1 MCALADPQPAN
12 HQEIELSAITDSPLE
27 TEREEDRRAQGMASR
42 FADART
48 QKNSQIS
55 NTVTFDTVNEHCAQP
70 INSGLG
76 DACKMEY
83 ITDKKLDKTLNPAR
97 FSRRKEHRAQ
107 PTMWD
112 MEGARTQEYVPDSNT
127 VKYDGQNTRGAQES
141 TPEFEDM
148 RTRNVSPGM
157 TRAEIH
163 AKDID
168 TQHDWHLK
176 ESDNSSDIGSL
187 ITQAPEPESIC
198 ATINALSS
206 WVSSIQPRESWYL
219 AGWIRDSPI
228 EFLVDP
234 GAVVSAISRQCYEK
248 LLETNAILTPMKAIH
263 MELEAANK
271 SDMSVHG
278 ICNLDLSVHG
288 LVINMDALVVDLN
301 CNAILGMDV
310 LGDASKLPFIL
321 DLVGGTLSGGGYE
334 TIQLHRFQAATECFA
349 ETTES
354 VCIPP
359 HSEVMLWAKLKT
371 NNGRRGPTAGVV
383 LALQS
388 FVQEFGLLVGRSLV
402 CADVDDWRV
411 PILIYNSDPCT
422 MQPADC
428 LCNPIIVPAHTRI
441 ARVEEIQAIQ
451 HIGSRNIDT
460 NTEENTLPPHLID
473 VLDAATELTPI
484 QRARAATLLAK
495 HVKTFPA
502 PGTPIT
508 GRTEAVMHDIDTGS
522 TRPIRCNPR
531 KLSPK
536 KIKIQQEL
544 VDKMLEEG
552 QIEHSVSAWSAPTVL
567 VTKKDGTTRF
577 CVDYRRLNN
586 STKKDAFPLPR
597 IDDSL
602 NSLSGQSWFSTLD
615 LASGYWQVKLSED
628 AKPKT
633 AFATHSG
640 LFQFAV
646 MPFGLCNAPAT
657 FERLMSQVMR
667 GLHWKRCLVYIDDIL
682 VFGHDFESALESLEL
697 VLIRVAEYGLQ
708 LKSTKC
714 NLFRSSVP
722 FLGHIVG
729 RAGLECDPSKV
740 SAVANWIPP
749 TTTKGVREFLGFTGY
764 YRRFVP
770 DYSTVAQPLVRLLG
784 KDCKFH
790 WTDACQDAFMA
801 LRALLIKAPVL
812 AFPKEDLPYIVDTDA
827 SDYGIGGVLSQCIE
841 GTEHVIAYYSK
852 SLNPAQQKYCT
863 TRRELLAVV
872 ATLDHFKGYVWG
884 PKFLVR
890 TDHAALVWLKNLKN
904 IQGMLARWLAK
915 LQQFHFDIIHRP
927 GAQHGNADGLS
938 RCPQCDRGTCA
949 PIKISVTSDPEQ
961 PYASSCVGSSLDS
974 ELIPLESGE
983 TCMAAVMLTQS
994 ANSKLITE
1002 AQMTDIDISI
1012 VRSWFIARKFPVRTQ
1027 EFAPASHDLKSYWIG
1042 RKSLFLDDNHIL
1054 WRNRSEKSLRAQLVV
1069 PRSLR
1074 DTVFNDSH
1082 HTTYGGHFGIT
1093 HTHSKL
1099 QLHYFWPGMSDFVR
1113 DRISACHKCVARK
1126 SPVNRHHPMG
1136 HVPVSGKFE
1145 RVAMDLLDVSVIS
1158 AKGFKYILV
1167 VCDYFTKYTEA
1178 YPLKD
1183 KTARSVVDALMDVW
1197 LPRYG
1202 FPLFLHS
1209 DQGKEFD
1216 NVMIHQLSELLGTV
1230 KTKTTPY
1237 HPRSDG
1243 LVERFNR
1250 TLLAMLAMFVSQ
1262 EHDNW
1267 DDLLPFM
1274 MLAYNTTVHTST
1286 GYTPYRLVFGDECN
1300 LPGNL
1305 VHRELRADPPP
1316 GDPGTYAS
1324 WVQQAL
1330 YESYDE
1336 VRAQQQRAT
1345 HRQKRKYDSEAV
1357 ARAFPINC
1365 WTLRYYPP
1373 ARKNKL
1379 CSPWIGPYKVVRAPM
1394 EWVVGIQ
1401 LNADARIIYVHMDDL
1416 KRCAPP
1422 DPEPT
1427 WPDAARGTSV
1437 VVSTRAPSTLARSDV
1452 TRGQSAL
1459 IDTSN
1464 IGGSA
1469 HHTESTISGHTALR
1483 APTLSVFTNGAHHMG
1498 SSLSDQIDVRA
1509 PEKDICEV
1517 KSDTVNNSM
1526 VNIYPA
1532 PTSTWDLQDENC
1544 LLSMKSPCSIDVQG
1558 YRFFTME
1565 RLFYALQLI
1574 SLGDR
1579 KLIGQLAKYSRMDYV
1594 RKCVNTRFEM
1604 ASSTLQNKWL
1614 DEQFHTWAQIISARV
1629 LSDSAFKNALLDSAG
1644 SPLFDPE
1651 EPVYATALTSAR
1663 RLCVQGKTLR
1673 WPTWISIPT
1682 RVTRG
1687 RALI

>member
-1 MCALADPQPAN
+1 MCALSDHQPVN
-12 HQEIELSAITDSPLE
+12 HQEFELPVT
-27 TEREEDRRAQGMASR
+27 RES
-42 FADART
+42 
-48 QKNSQIS
+48 
-55 NTVTFDTVNEHCAQP
+55 TVNTG
-70 INSGLG
+70 IS
-76 DACKMEY
+76 
-83 ITDKKLDKTLNPAR
+83 
-97 FSRRKEHRAQ
+97 KEHRAQ
-107 PTMWD
+107 D
-112 MEGARTQEYVPDSNT
+112 IISEFEDARTQRNSQNSNT
-127 VKYDGQNTRGAQES
+127 VMFERQNEHGAQPIIS
-141 TPEFEDM
+141 EFDSA
-148 RTRNVSPGM
+148 RTQKFNSELNTVVIK
-157 TRAEIH
+157 AEIH
-163 AKDID
+163 AENTDAQHMVHFEEAQDFSD
-168 TQHDWHLK
+168 T
-176 ESDNSSDIGSL
+176 GSL
-187 ITQAPEPESIC
+187 ITQAPQSQSIH

-206 WVSSIQPRESWYL
+206 WVSAIQPRESWYL
-219 AGWIRDSPI
+219 AGWIGDSPI
-228 EFLVDP
+228 DFLVGP
-234 GAVVSAISRQCYEK
+234 GAVVSALSLQSYET
-248 LLETNAILTPMKAIH
+248 LLENNAICTPMRAIH

-271 SDMSVHG
+271 SDMRVHG
-278 ICNLDLSVHG
+278 MCSLELSVHG
-288 LVINMDALVVDLN
+288 LLINMDALVVDLN
-301 CNAILGMDV
+301 CHAILGMDI

-349 ETTES
+349 ETTGS

-371 NNGRRGPTAGVV
+371 NNGRRGPAAGVV
-383 LALQS
+383 LALHT

-402 CADVDDWRV
+402 RADAEDWKI

-422 MQPADC
+422 KKPADC
-428 LCNPIIVPAHTRI
+428 TCNPVIVPAHTRI

-451 HIGSRNIDT
+451 HIGSRET
-460 NTEENTLPPHLID
+460 ETHTEEGTLPQHLID
-473 VLDAATELTPI
+473 VLDAATELTTN

-495 HVKTFPA
+495 HVHTFPA

-508 GRTEAVMHDIDTGS
+508 GHTEAVVHDIDTGS

-577 CVDYRRLNN
+577 CVDYRRLSN

-615 LASGYWQVKLSED
+615 LASGYWQVRLSED

-682 VFGHDFESALESLEL
+682 VFGHDFESALQSLEL

-714 NLFRSSVP
+714 HLFRSSVP

-749 TTTKGVREFLGFTGY
+749 TTIKGVREFLGFTGY

-784 KDCKFH
+784 KDCKFK
-790 WTDACQDAFMA
+790 WTDACQDAFKA

-884 PKFLVR
+884 PKFTVR

-904 IQGMLARWLAK
+904 IQAMLARWLAK

-927 GAQHGNADGLS
+927 GVQHGNADGLS
-938 RCPQCDRGTCA
+938 RCPQCDRGACT
-949 PIKISVTSDPEQ
+949 PNINIDPSDPEQ
-961 PYASSCVGSSLDS
+961 PYASSCIGSSLDS

-983 TCMAAVMLTQS
+983 TCMAAVMITQS
-994 ANSKLITE
+994 DNSKLITA
-1002 AQMTDIDISI
+1002 AQMTDSDITI
-1012 VRSWFIARKFPVRTQ
+1012 VQNWFIAGKFPARTQ
-1027 EFAPASHDLKSYWIG
+1027 DFAPASHDLKSYWVG
-1042 RKSLFLDDNHIL
+1042 RRSLFLDDKGIL
-1054 WRNRSEKSLRAQLVV
+1054 WRNRSDTSSRAQLVV

-1074 DTVFNDSH
+1074 DTIFNDSH

-1093 HTHSKL
+1093 HTHTKL
-1099 QLHYFWPGMSDFVR
+1099 QLHYFWPGMSDFIR

-1126 SPVNRHHPMG
+1126 SPVNRHHPMR

-1158 AKGFKYILV
+1158 TKGYKYILV

-1216 NVMIHQLSELLGTV
+1216 NVMIHKLSELLGTV

-1345 HRQKRKYDSEAV
+1345 HRQKRNYDSKAV
-1357 ARAFPINC
+1357 ARAFPIGC

-1394 EWVVGIQ
+1394 EWVVGMQ
-1401 LNADARIIYVHMDDL
+1401 LDADARIIYVHMDDL
-1416 KRCAPP
+1416 KHCAPP

-1437 VVSTRAPSTLARSDV
+1437 VVSTLAPSTLARSDV
-1452 TRGQSAL
+1452 TISQHTPVN
-1459 IDTSN
+1459 TSHHPRV
-1464 IGGSA
+1464 SA
-1469 HHTESTISGHTALR
+1469 HPESVISEQIDLR
-1483 APTLSVFTNGAHHMG
+1483 APTLPVLRSGAHHPK
-1498 SSLSDQIDVRA
+1498 STLSGQIDVRA
-1509 PEKDICEV
+1509 PSSEEIIV
-1517 KSDTVNNSM
+1517 KTDTDNNSI
-1526 VNIYPA
+1526 VKKYAVPSSA
-1532 PTSTWDLQDENC
+1532 WDLQDENC
-1544 LLSMKSPCSIDVQG
+1544 ILSLKSSCSIDVKG

-1565 RLFYALQLI
+1565 RLFYALQLL

-1579 KLIGQLAKYSRMDYV
+1579 KFIGQLARYSRMDYV
-1594 RKCVNTRFEM
+1594 KKCVNTRFEM
-1604 ASSTLQNKWL
+1604 ASSTLQDKWL
-1614 DEQFHTWAQIISARV
+1614 EDQFQTWTQIITARI
-1629 LSDSAFKNALLDSAG
+1629 LSDQGFKQALLDSAG

-1663 RLCVQGKTLR
+1663 KLCVQRKMLT
-1673 WPTWISIPT
+1673 WPSWITIPT

-1687 RALI
+1687 QVRV

>member
-1 MCALADPQPAN
+1 MCVLSDHQPAN
-12 HQEIELSAITDSPLE
+12 HQEFELSVN
-27 TEREEDRRAQGMASR
+27 EESKVNTGNSKEHCAQGIISE
-42 FADART
+42 FKDART
-48 QKNSQIS
+48 QRVNQNSNKVMFERQ
-55 NTVTFDTVNEHCAQP
+55 DEHCAQP
-70 INSGLG
+70 SISEFP
-76 DACKMEY
+76 D
-83 ITDKKLDKTLNPAR
+83 
-97 FSRRKEHRAQ
+97 
-107 PTMWD
+107 
-112 MEGARTQEYVPDSNT
+112 ARTQGISPDSNM
-127 VKYDGQNTRGAQES
+127 VMFERQHEHGAH
-141 TPEFEDM
+141 TEFTDA
-148 RTRNVSPGM
+148 RTRRFIPDSDTVMFESQNKHCAQSSISELDGARAQKFNSELNTVVIN
-157 TRAEIH
+157 AEIH
-163 AKDID
+163 AENKD
-168 TQHDWHLK
+168 TQHIVHFEETQDF
-176 ESDNSSDIGSL
+176 SDTGSL
-187 ITQAPEPESIC
+187 ITQAPQSQSIH

-206 WVSSIQPRESWYL
+206 WVSAIQPRESWYL
-219 AGWIRDSPI
+219 AGWIGDSPI
-228 EFLVDP
+228 DFLVDP
-234 GAVVSAISRQCYEK
+234 GAVVSAISLQSYET
-248 LLETNAILTPMKAIH
+248 LLESNAIFTPMRAIH

-271 SDMSVHG
+271 SDMRVHG
-278 ICNLDLSVHG
+278 MCSLELSVHG
-288 LVINMDALVVDLN
+288 LLINMDALVVDLN
-301 CNAILGMDV
+301 CHAILGMDI

-349 ETTES
+349 ETTDS

-383 LALQS
+383 LALQT

-402 CADVDDWRV
+402 RADAEDWKI
-411 PILIYNSDPCT
+411 PILLYNSDPCT
-422 MQPADC
+422 KKPADC
-428 LCNPIIVPAHTRI
+428 TCNPVIVPAHTRI

-451 HIGSRNIDT
+451 HIGSRGT
-460 NTEENTLPPHLID
+460 ETHTEEGALPQHLID
-473 VLDAATELTPI
+473 VLDAATELTSN

-495 HVKTFPA
+495 HVHTFPA

-615 LASGYWQVKLSED
+615 LASGYWQV
-628 AKPKT
+628 
-633 AFATHSG
+633 
-640 LFQFAV
+640 
-646 MPFGLCNAPAT
+646 
-657 FERLMSQVMR
+657 R
-667 GLHWKRCLVYIDDIL
+667 
-682 VFGHDFESALESLEL
+682 
-697 VLIRVAEYGLQ
+697 
-708 LKSTKC
+708 
-714 NLFRSSVP
+714 
-722 FLGHIVG
+722 
-729 RAGLECDPSKV
+729 
-740 SAVANWIPP
+740 
-749 TTTKGVREFLGFTGY
+749 
-764 YRRFVP
+764 
-770 DYSTVAQPLVRLLG
+770 LG
-784 KDCKFH
+784 KDCKFK
-790 WTDACQDAFMA
+790 WTDACQDAFKA

-884 PKFLVR
+884 PKFVVR

-938 RCPQCDRGTCA
+938 RCPQCDRGACA
-949 PIKISVTSDPEQ
+949 SNINIDLSDPEQ
-961 PYASSCVGSSLDS
+961 PYASSCIGSSLDS

-983 TCMAAVMLTQS
+983 TCMAAVMITQS
-994 ANSKLITE
+994 DNSKLIIA
-1002 AQMTDIDISI
+1002 AQLTDSDITI
-1012 VRSWFIARKFPVRTQ
+1012 VRNWFIAGKFPARTQ
-1027 EFAPASHDLKSYWIG
+1027 DFAPASHDLKLYWVG
-1042 RKSLFLDDNHIL
+1042 RKSLFLDDQGIL
-1054 WRNRSEKSLRAQLVV
+1054 WRNRSETSSRAQLVV

-1074 DTVFNDSH
+1074 DTIFNDSH

-1158 AKGFKYILV
+1158 TKGYKYILV

-1216 NVMIHQLSELLGTV
+1216 NVMIHKLSELLGTV

-1305 VHRELRADPPP
+1305 VHRELRADPPT

-1345 HRQKRKYDSEAV
+1345 HRQKRNYDSKAV
-1357 ARAFPINC
+1357 ARAFPIGC

-1401 LNADARIIYVHMDDL
+1401 LDADARIIYVHMDDL

-1427 WPDAARGTSV
+1427 WPDTARGTSV
-1437 VVSTRAPSTLARSDV
+1437 VVSTRAPSSLARSSATRSQHTSVNTSHHPRVGAHPESV
-1452 TRGQSAL
+1452 TSRQT
-1459 IDTSN
+1459 D
-1464 IGGSA
+1464 
-1469 HHTESTISGHTALR
+1469 LR
-1483 APTLSVFTNGAHHMG
+1483 APTLPLLRSSAHHPK
-1498 SSLSDQIDVRA
+1498 STLSGQIDVRA
-1509 PEKDICEV
+1509 PDSDELIVKKDTDNNSIV
-1517 KSDTVNNSM
+1517 KS
-1526 VNIYPA
+1526 YAA
-1532 PTSTWDLQDENC
+1532 PSSTWNLQDENC
-1544 LLSMKSPCSIDVQG
+1544 VLSMKSKCSIDVKG

-1565 RLFYALQLI
+1565 RLFYALQLL

-1579 KLIGQLAKYSRMDYV
+1579 KFIGQLAKYSRMDYV

-1604 ASSTLQNKWL
+1604 ASGTLQDKWL
-1614 DEQFHTWAQIISARV
+1614 EDQFQAWTQIITARI
-1629 LSDSAFKNALLDSAG
+1629 LSDPGFKQALLDSAG

-1663 RLCVQGKTLR
+1663 KLCVQGKLLT
-1673 WPTWISIPT
+1673 WPSWISIPT

-1687 RALI
+1687 QVRV

>member
-1 MCALADPQPAN
+1 MCALSDHQPAN
-12 HQEIELSAITDSPLE
+12 HQEIERLNVGEITAGITVNTVNRKEHCAQAIISEL
-27 TEREEDRRAQGMASR
+27 EDRRAHL
-42 FADART
+42 
-48 QKNSQIS
+48 NSTES
-55 NTVTFDTVNEHCAQP
+55 DTEMFDVKNEHCAQS
-70 INSGLG
+70 IISELE
-76 DACKMEY
+76 D
-83 ITDKKLDKTLNPAR
+83 
-97 FSRRKEHRAQ
+97 
-107 PTMWD
+107 
-112 MEGARTQEYVPDSNT
+112 ARTQRTSQESNT
-127 VKYDGQNTRGAQES
+127 VVIE
-141 TPEFEDM
+141 
-148 RTRNVSPGM
+148 
-157 TRAEIH
+157 AEIH
-163 AKDID
+163 AENTDAQQMVHFEEAQD
-168 TQHDWHLK
+168 L
-176 ESDNSSDIGSL
+176 SDAGSL
-187 ITQAPEPESIC
+187 ITQAPQSNTIH
-198 ATINALSS
+198 ATINALSTWMS
-206 WVSSIQPRESWYL
+206 AIQPRESWYL
-219 AGWIRDSPI
+219 AGWIGDSPI
-228 EFLVDP
+228 DFLVDP
-234 GAVVSAISRQCYEK
+234 GAVISAISLQCYDR
-248 LLETNAILTPMKAIH
+248 LVETNAILTPMKAMH
-263 MELEAANK
+263 LELEAANK
-271 SDMSVHG
+271 SDMRVHG
-278 ICNLDLSVHG
+278 MCNLELSVHG
-288 LVINMDALVVDLN
+288 LIINIDAVVVDLN
-301 CNAILGMDV
+301 CQAILGMDI

-321 DLVGGTLSGGGYE
+321 DLVEGTLSGGGYE
-334 TIQLHRFQAATECFA
+334 TIQLHRFQTATECYV
-349 ETTES
+349 ETTDS

-359 HSEVMLWAKLKT
+359 HSEVMLWARLKT
-371 NNGRRGPTAGVV
+371 NNGRKGPTAGVV
-383 LALQS
+383 LALQT

-402 CADVDDWRV
+402 RADAEDWKI

-422 MQPADC
+422 AKSADC
-428 LCNPIIVPAHTRI
+428 TCNPVIIPGHTRI

-451 HIGSRNIDT
+451 HIGSRE
-460 NTEENTLPPHLID
+460 TERGAGECALPPHLTD
-473 VLDAATELTPI
+473 VLDAATELTSD
-484 QRARAATLLAK
+484 QRARAADLLAK
-495 HVKTFPA
+495 HVNTFPA

-586 STKKDAFPLPR
+586 NTKKDAFPLPR

-615 LASGYWQVKLSED
+615 LASGYWQVRLSED

-682 VFGHDFESALESLEL
+682 VFGNDFESALHSLEL
-697 VLIRVAEYGLQ
+697 VLTRVAEYGLQ

-714 NLFRSSVP
+714 NLFRTSVP

-749 TTTKGVREFLGFTGY
+749 STIKGVREFLGFTGY

-784 KDCKFH
+784 KDCKFK
-790 WTDACQDAFMA
+790 WTDACQDAFKA

-884 PKFLVR
+884 PKFVVR

-915 LQQFHFDIIHRP
+915 LQQFHFEIIHRP

-938 RCPQCDRGTCA
+938 RCPQCERGACA
-949 PIKISVTSDPEQ
+949 PNTNSNSTDPEQ
-961 PYASSCVGSSLDS
+961 PYASSCIGSSLDS

-983 TCMAAVMLTQS
+983 TCVAAVMIAQS
-994 ANSKLITE
+994 ENSKLITS
-1002 AQMTDIDISI
+1002 AQMTDNEITI
-1012 VRSWFIARKFPVRTQ
+1012 VRNWLIDGTFPARIQ
-1027 EFAPASHDLKSYWIG
+1027 DFAPASYELKAYWIG
-1042 RKSLFLDDNHIL
+1042 RKSLFLDENNIL
-1054 WRNRSEKSLRAQLVV
+1054 WRNRSDAGSRAQLVV

-1074 DTVFNDSH
+1074 DTIFNDSH
-1082 HTTYGGHFGIT
+1082 HTMYGGHFGIT
-1093 HTHSKL
+1093 HTHSKM

-1136 HVPVSGKFE
+1136 HVPVSGRFE

-1158 AKGFKYILV
+1158 AKGYKYILV

-1183 KTARSVVDALMDVW
+1183 KTARSVADALMDIW

-1216 NVMIHQLSELLGTV
+1216 NAMIHKLSELLGTV

-1274 MLAYNTTVHTST
+1274 MLAYNTTVHTTT
-1286 GYTPYRLVFGDECN
+1286 GFTPYRLVFGEECN

-1345 HRQKRKYDSEAV
+1345 HRQKRNYDSKAV
-1357 ARAFPINC
+1357 ARAFPIGC

-1379 CSPWIGPYKVVRAPM
+1379 CSPWIGPYKIVHAPM

-1401 LNADARIIYVHMDDL
+1401 IDADARIVYVHMDDL
-1416 KRCAPP
+1416 KRCATP

-1427 WPDAARGTSV
+1427 WPDTARGTSI
-1437 VVSTRAPSTLARSDV
+1437 VVSTRAPSTFALSDITRS
-1452 TRGQSAL
+1452 QNHPS
-1459 IDTSN
+1459 ITSQRPRS
-1464 IGGSA
+1464 SA
-1469 HHTESTISGHTALR
+1469 HHTKSISSGY
-1483 APTLSVFTNGAHHMG
+1483 
-1498 SSLSDQIDVRA
+1498 IDVRA
-1509 PEKDICEV
+1509 PTIDENIV
-1517 KSDTVNNSM
+1517 KIDTVPDSI
-1526 VNIYPA
+1526 VK
-1532 PTSTWDLQDENC
+1532 TDTVHSSTWDLQDAKC
-1544 LLSMKSPCSIDVQG
+1544 ILSMKSDCSIDVKG

-1565 RLFYALQLI
+1565 RLFYALQLL

-1579 KLIGQLAKYSRMDYV
+1579 KFIGQLAKYSRMDYV
-1594 RKCVNTRFEM
+1594 RKCVNTRFEL
-1604 ASSTLQNKWL
+1604 ASRSLQDKWL
-1614 DEQFHTWAQIISARV
+1614 DEQFQTWTQIITARI
-1629 LSDSAFKNALLDSAG
+1629 LSDPVFKQALLDSAG
-1644 SPLFDPE
+1644 SPLCDPE
-1651 EPVYATALTSAR
+1651 ESVYATALTSAR
-1663 RLCVQGKTLR
+1663 KMCVQRKLLTWPSWITL
-1673 WPTWISIPT
+1673 PT

-1687 RALI
+1687 QVLA

>member
-1 MCALADPQPAN
+1 M
-12 HQEIELSAITDSPLE
+12 EKSVGKES
-27 TEREEDRRAQGMASR
+27 
-42 FADART
+42 ART
-48 QKNSQIS
+48 
-55 NTVTFDTVNEHCAQP
+55 V
-70 INSGLG
+70 
-76 DACKMEY
+76 
-83 ITDKKLDKTLNPAR
+83 
-97 FSRRKEHRAQ
+97 SRE
-107 PTMWD
+107 
-112 MEGARTQEYVPDSNT
+112 
-127 VKYDGQNTRGAQES
+127 
-141 TPEFEDM
+141 
-148 RTRNVSPGM
+148 
-157 TRAEIH
+157 
-163 AKDID
+163 
-168 TQHDWHLK
+168 
-176 ESDNSSDIGSL
+176 
-187 ITQAPEPESIC
+187 
-198 ATINALSS
+198 
-206 WVSSIQPRESWYL
+206 
-219 AGWIRDSPI
+219 
-228 EFLVDP
+228 
-234 GAVVSAISRQCYEK
+234 
-248 LLETNAILTPMKAIH
+248 
-263 MELEAANK
+263 
-271 SDMSVHG
+271 
-278 ICNLDLSVHG
+278 
-288 LVINMDALVVDLN
+288 
-301 CNAILGMDV
+301 
-310 LGDASKLPFIL
+310 
-321 DLVGGTLSGGGYE
+321 
-334 TIQLHRFQAATECFA
+334 
-349 ETTES
+349 
-354 VCIPP
+354 
-359 HSEVMLWAKLKT
+359 
-371 NNGRRGPTAGVV
+371 
-383 LALQS
+383 
-388 FVQEFGLLVGRSLV
+388 
-402 CADVDDWRV
+402 
-411 PILIYNSDPCT
+411 
-422 MQPADC
+422 
-428 LCNPIIVPAHTRI
+428 
-441 ARVEEIQAIQ
+441 
-451 HIGSRNIDT
+451 
-460 NTEENTLPPHLID
+460 
-473 VLDAATELTPI
+473 
-484 QRARAATLLAK
+484 
-495 HVKTFPA
+495 
-502 PGTPIT
+502 
-508 GRTEAVMHDIDTGS
+508 
-522 TRPIRCNPR
+522 
-531 KLSPK
+531 
-536 KIKIQQEL
+536 
-544 VDKMLEEG
+544 
-552 QIEHSVSAWSAPTVL
+552 
-567 VTKKDGTTRF
+567 
-577 CVDYRRLNN
+577 
-586 STKKDAFPLPR
+586 
-597 IDDSL
+597 
-602 NSLSGQSWFSTLD
+602 
-615 LASGYWQVKLSED
+615 
-628 AKPKT
+628 
-633 AFATHSG
+633 
-640 LFQFAV
+640 
-646 MPFGLCNAPAT
+646 
-657 FERLMSQVMR
+657 
-667 GLHWKRCLVYIDDIL
+667 
-682 VFGHDFESALESLEL
+682 
-697 VLIRVAEYGLQ
+697 
-708 LKSTKC
+708 
-714 NLFRSSVP
+714 
-722 FLGHIVG
+722 
-729 RAGLECDPSKV
+729 
-740 SAVANWIPP
+740 
-749 TTTKGVREFLGFTGY
+749 
-764 YRRFVP
+764 
-770 DYSTVAQPLVRLLG
+770 
-784 KDCKFH
+784 
-790 WTDACQDAFMA
+790 
-801 LRALLIKAPVL
+801 
-812 AFPKEDLPYIVDTDA
+812 
-827 SDYGIGGVLSQCIE
+827 
-841 GTEHVIAYYSK
+841 
-852 SLNPAQQKYCT
+852 
-863 TRRELLAVV
+863 
-872 ATLDHFKGYVWG
+872 
-884 PKFLVR
+884 
-890 TDHAALVWLKNLKN
+890 
-904 IQGMLARWLAK
+904 
-915 LQQFHFDIIHRP
+915 
-927 GAQHGNADGLS
+927 
-938 RCPQCDRGTCA
+938 
-949 PIKISVTSDPEQ
+949 
-961 PYASSCVGSSLDS
+961 
-974 ELIPLESGE
+974 
-983 TCMAAVMLTQS
+983 
-994 ANSKLITE
+994 
-1002 AQMTDIDISI
+1002 
-1012 VRSWFIARKFPVRTQ
+1012 
-1027 EFAPASHDLKSYWIG
+1027 
-1042 RKSLFLDDNHIL
+1042 
-1054 WRNRSEKSLRAQLVV
+1054 

-1305 VHRELRADPPP
+1305 VHRELRADPPQ

-1345 HRQKRKYDSEAV
+1345 HRQKRNYDSKAV

-1464 IGGSA
+1464 IRGSA